1 MSENGFAIIGTVFII
16 IFVALGFGLGYLKF
30 SEPLPKKC
38 LIIIDGKTY
47 KSETYPYFKNLYQT
61 VKFKTNNTTVVI
73 PVEKEL
79 IIKL

>member
-1 MSENGFAIIGTVFII
+1 MSENSFAVVGTIFII
-16 IFVALGFGLGYLKF
+16 IFIALGFGLGYLKF
-30 SEPLPKKC
+30 SEPPPKKC

-47 KSETYPYFKNLYQT
+47 KSETYPYFKNSYQT